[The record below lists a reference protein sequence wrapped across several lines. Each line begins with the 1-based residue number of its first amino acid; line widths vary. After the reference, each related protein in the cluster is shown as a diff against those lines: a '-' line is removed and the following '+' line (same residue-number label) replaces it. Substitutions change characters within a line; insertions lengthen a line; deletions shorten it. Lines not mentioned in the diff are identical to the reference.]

1 MRECP
6 LPTEFAE
13 LGGKVNYVTKV
24 TSTEYSA
31 SCPKCG
37 GTVHPD
43 GSHPDRFRMML
54 NARGLHKVFGL
65 CRNCG
70 YTWWQG
76 KESGKEMTEEELE
89 KLRVAAEVR
98 ENELQ
103 TQRLNIVSQ
112 LGREIR
118 WVEYMNNL
126 TPELRE
132 YYYKRGLNDFWIF
145 YWMLGYKE
153 DTPVWLNNGYVDIP
167 SWSIPLIEPVTRV
180 VKQIKLRLDK
190 GDLQVEGKYR
200 NDYKYL
206 LPYPF
211 YCDLDS
217 NSHDEIVIVEGE
229 FKAMTTYITLDRLDV
244 QCIGIPG
251 NSPHENMVKVRRA
264 DVVYLILDEDSFVLK
279 KGRMYKDYPE
289 KATRAQRIIDILK
302 ANKYVKKLKVVRLPD
317 KVDDMILDGR
327 LDKEKLEKV
336 FEETNEE

>member
-13 LGGKVNYVTKV
+13 LQGKVDYVTKV

-43 GSHPDRFRMML
+43 RRFPDRFRMML

-89 KLRVAAEVR
+89 ELRIAAERR
-98 ENELQ
+98 ETEMLH
-103 TQRLNIVSQ
+103 QRRETVSQ
-112 LGREIR
+112 LEREKR

-126 TPELRE
+126 TPELKE
-132 YYYKRGLNDFWIF
+132 YYYKRGLNDFWIL

-153 DTPVWLNNGYVDIP
+153 DTPVWLNNGYADIP
-167 SWSIPLIEPVTRV
+167 SWSIPLIEPITRR
-180 VKQIKLRLDK
+180 VKQIKLRLEK
-190 GDLQVEGKYR
+190 GDSQVEGKYR
-200 NDYKYL
+200 NDYKGL
-206 LPYPF
+206 LPHPF

-217 NSHDEIVIVEGE
+217 NAHNEIVIVEGE
-229 FKAMTTYITLDRLDV
+229 FKAMTTYITLDRPDI

-251 NSPHENMVKVRRA
+251 NSPSEDTVRIRRA
-264 DVVYLILDEDSFVLK
+264 DVLYLILDEDSFVLK
-279 KGRMYKDYPE
+279 NMETEYPE
-289 KATRAQRIIDILK
+289 KITRAQRIIDILK
-302 ANKYVKKLKVVRLPD
+302 ENKYIKKLKVVRLPS

-327 LDKEKLEKV
+327 LDKEKLEKAL
-336 FEETNEE
+336 EEADEE